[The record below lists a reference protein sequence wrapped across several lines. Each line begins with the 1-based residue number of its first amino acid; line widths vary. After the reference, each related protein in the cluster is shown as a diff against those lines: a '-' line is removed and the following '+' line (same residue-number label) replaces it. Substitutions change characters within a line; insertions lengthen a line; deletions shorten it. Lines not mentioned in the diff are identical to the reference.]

1 MTDEALRALERRWA
15 ETGADED
22 EAAVLRER
30 SRPGQLPAPQLE
42 LAAHLGHPAAVLVLG
57 ARPPLTRDI
66 GELVRSIQKIG
77 GSSACLQALR
87 LALLASGAATPQVAA
102 VLELSGR
109 WLAAQAD
116 DREALEDEAR
126 QSLPGHDGVH
136 AVPPTPTLLA
146 ALEPLSPANAAAL
159 ALRIAVAMPWGEEAD
174 RARHLVAWCS
184 AALARVTDAVAG
196 PGRMAGSLRRPVP
209 PRLLEQMREGLIA
222 WALASPA
229 S

>member
-30 SRPGQLPAPQLE
+30 SRLARLPAPQLE

-66 GELVRSIQKIG
+66 GELMRSIQKIG
-77 GSSACLQALR
+77 GSSACMQTLR
-87 LALLASGAATPQVAA
+87 LALAATRADSPEVAA
-102 VLELSGR
+102 ALELADR
-109 WLAAQAD
+109 WLAARPD

-126 QSLPGHDGVH
+126 RSLPGHDAVH

-146 ALEPLSPANAAAL
+146 ALAPLPAPNAAAL
-159 ALRIAVAMPWGEEAD
+159 ALQIAVAMPWGEESD
-174 RARHLVAWCS
+174 RARHLVSWCS
-184 AALARVTDAVAG
+184 QALALVTDAVAG
-196 PGRMAGSLRRPVP
+196 PGRMPGNLRRPVP
-209 PRLLEQMREGLIA
+209 GELLGQIRDGLIA
-222 WALASPA
+222 WTLAPTPS
-229 S
+229 